1 LPPMSCTRIAP
12 VLGAW
17 LAICLVACGG
27 DSTAPLNDPRG
38 IMLGTSGTGSAS
50 EIFMMRPD
58 GTDRRQLTHNT
69 ILDNDP
75 DWSPDGSKI
84 VYISAVDSLPGATAR
99 RRDVFVMNVD
109 GSGSHRL
116 FRAVD
121 GPGAAHPRWSPDGTR
136 ISFDSFLPS
145 LGFQP
150 FVMNADGSNVKLVR
164 AMPGENFSL
173 EWSPD
178 GTRFLFLTNR
188 APRLVWTLY
197 LMPVDGSSEQQI
209 SGNGACTSNL
219 GRTAQWSPDGSSIA
233 YSCDTNLGSWIS
245 SLHSDGTVTSVTVPA
260 TVDFAPVWSPSGEQI
275 AFASDRSGL
284 GGNPIPQVY
293 LINAGGGAV
302 SQVTSHPV
310 RQVVNAWRVH

>member
-1 LPPMSCTRIAP
+1 VSCTRIAP
-12 VLGAW
+12 TIGAW
-17 LAICLVACGG
+17 LAISLSACGG
-27 DSTAPLNDPRG
+27 DSTAPLNDSRG

-58 GTDRRQLTHNT
+58 GTGRQQLTTNT

-75 DWSPDGSKI
+75 DWSPDGTQI

-99 RRDVFVMNVD
+99 RRDVFLMHVD
-109 GSGSHRL
+109 GSASHRL
-116 FRAVD
+116 FQTAD

-136 ISFDSFLPS
+136 ISFDSFVPS

-150 FVMNADGSNVKLVR
+150 FVMNADGSNVTLVR

-178 GTRFLFLTNR
+178 GTQFLFLSNR
-188 APRLVWTLY
+188 SPRLAWTLY
-197 LMPVDGSSEQQI
+197 LMPVDGSSDTQL
-209 SGNGACTSNL
+209 SGNSACSSNL
-219 GRTAQWSPDGSSIA
+219 GRAAQWSPDGSTIA
-233 YSCDTNLGSWIS
+233 LSCDTDLGSWIKT
-245 SLHSDGTVTSVTVPA
+245 LRSDGTTVTSVTIPA
-260 TVDFAPVWSPSGEQI
+260 TVDFAPVWSPDGSQI
-275 AFASDRSGL
+275 AFSSDRNVL

-293 LINAGGGAV
+293 LINAAGGAV
-302 SQVTSHPV
+302 TPVTSHPV

>member
-1 LPPMSCTRIAP
+1 MSCTRIAST
-12 VLGAW
+12 LGAW
-17 LAICLVACGG
+17 LALCLVACGG
-27 DSTAPLNDPRG
+27 DSTAPLTDPRG

-58 GTDRRQLTHNT
+58 GTDRRQLTHNN

-116 FRAVD
+116 FKGAD

-136 ISFDSFLPS
+136 ISFDSFVPS

-164 AMPGENFSL
+164 AMSGENFSL

-197 LMPVDGSSEQQI
+197 VMPVDGSTDQQL
-209 SGNGACTSNL
+209 SGNSACTSNL
-219 GRTAQWSPDGSSIA
+219 GRAAQWSPDGSSIA
-233 YSCDTNLGSWIS
+233 FSCETNLGSWIS
-245 SLHSDGTVTSVTVPA
+245 SLRSDGTAVTSVTIPA
-260 TVDFAPVWSPSGEQI
+260 TVDFAPVWSPDGVQI
-275 AFASDRSGL
+275 AFASDRAVL
-284 GGNPIPQVY
+284 GGNPIAQVY
-293 LINAGGGAV
+293 VINAGGGPI
-302 SQVTSHPV
+302 SQVTTHPV